1 VAFSDADR
9 RRHSEV
15 TVTRSAAEVRQ
26 QFIDFFREKHG
37 HVFVPSSPVVPH
49 DDPTL
54 LFTNAGMNQFKPY
67 FLGTARPTHTRV
79 ANTQKCIRAGGKHND
94 LDDVG
99 HDTYHHTFFEMLG
112 NWSFGDYFKKE
123 AIAWAWELLTDVWG
137 LDPER
142 LHATYFEGDEAE
154 GLAPDLEARDLW
166 RAILPPE
173 RVHPGN
179 KKDNFWEMG
188 ETGPCGPCSEIH
200 IDLTPDKSGARLVNT
215 GDARAIEIWN
225 LVFIQFNRGP
235 DGRLTP
241 LPARHV
247 DTGMGFERV
256 TALLQGKSSNYDTD
270 VFTPIFAAIRDIT
283 GAPPYA
289 GTLEQS
295 NRPAEP
301 SRSAE
306 PSRDRKGAVPLTAP
320 AQRPAGAATP
330 TAPAAYFITFHTY
343 GTWLHGNQDGAVD
356 RTHNVPGTPTLDP
369 DDLREYEEFLR
380 LKHAPVVLDATRRE
394 VVTATIHEVAAH
406 RGWTLHALHVRS
418 NHVHAVVSAPEPP
431 ERVMNDLKFYSTR
444 CMVERGVLPADTKAW
459 ARHGSTRYIW
469 HEADLRPA
477 CEYVLEGQGAD
488 LAGTTGPLPYGRGS
502 DQRHGA
508 DQPARDPAVLRD
520 VAYRVIAD
528 HARCLTFALTDGAVP
543 DKEGRGYVLRRIL
556 RRAVR
561 YGWQYLDMQEPFLHK
576 LVPTIV
582 TVMGAA
588 FPELTKRPE
597 QVAEIIREEEDSFGH
612 TLARGLRLFD
622 QAVAAARVEASD
634 DGCERISGDVAF
646 LLHDTYGFP
655 IDLTQIMAEEQG
667 LGVDMAEYERL
678 MEHARLRAR
687 KGAGR
692 AADRFGPVPADLVS
706 SFGPTDSAAR
716 YEIAPLSTNVRAIVR
731 FDESGTASVLS
742 QPGAHIDPGTEA
754 GIICARTCFYA
765 EAGGQVGDCGVI
777 GGDSLRFDVEDTQ
790 QIGDVVVHWG
800 TLVQGQIAV
809 GQEVTLTVDPHRTAT
824 MQNHTATHV
833 LNWALRRVLG
843 DHVQQRGSLVDAE
856 KTRFD
861 FAHPRAMTPDEI
873 ERVETLANEQIRRDL
888 PIYYQVVP
896 QAEALKINGLRAVF
910 GERYPDLVRV
920 MSIGVPVND
929 LLAKPD
935 NPEWQ
940 DYSIEFCGGTHL
952 SRTKDIQ
959 HFVLT
964 SEEAVAKGIRRVV
977 GITGQTAQLADEFGA
992 ALVAQAEQL
1001 LSGPPENVS
1010 EELPQLQNTLLTAVL
1025 PQRHRLRL
1033 NALMAELQKIV
1044 KAEEKDLLAQG
1055 ATLVK
1060 DRLLALLPN
1069 APRIGDTTVLVE
1081 EMPDAP
1087 PEQLKHGVDII
1098 KQKCG
1103 SAAILLGMR
1112 TDDKATLLAAM
1123 TDDLVKRGLKAG
1135 DLVKAVAKLVS
1146 GGGGGPPTMAQAG
1159 GKDPAKLLEA
1169 LEAGRAWI
1177 NERL

>member
-188 ETGPCGPCSEIH
+188 ETGPCGPCSEVH

-270 VFTPIFAAIRDIT
+270 VFTPIFAAIHDIT

-289 GTLEQS
+289 GTLEQ
-295 NRPAEP
+295 
-301 SRSAE
+301 
-306 PSRDRKGAVPLTAP
+306 
-320 AQRPAGAATP
+320 AT
-330 TAPAAYFITFHTY
+330 
-343 GTWLHGNQDGAVD
+343 D
-356 RTHNVPGTPTLDP
+356 
-369 DDLREYEEFLR
+369 
-380 LKHAPVVLDATRRE
+380 
-394 VVTATIHEVAAH
+394 
-406 RGWTLHALHVRS
+406 
-418 NHVHAVVSAPEPP
+418 
-431 ERVMNDLKFYSTR
+431 
-444 CMVERGVLPADTKAW
+444 
-459 ARHGSTRYIW
+459 
-469 HEADLRPA
+469 
-477 CEYVLEGQGAD
+477 
-488 LAGTTGPLPYGRGS
+488 
-502 DQRHGA
+502 GA

-561 YGWQYLDMQEPFLHK
+561 YGWQYLDMHQPFLHK

-588 FPELTKRPE
+588 FPELKKRPE
-597 QVAEIIREEEDSFGH
+597 QVAGIIREEEESFGH
-612 TLARGLRLFD
+612 TLERGIALFEE
-622 QAVAAARVEASD
+622 AAETASRHHQREIRGQD
-634 DGCERISGDVAF
+634 AF
-646 LLHDTYGFP
+646 KLHDTYGFP
-655 IDLTQIMAEEQG
+655 IDLTQIMADERG
-667 LGVDMAEYERL
+667 LRVDIAEYERL
-678 MEHARLRAR
+678 MDEARERAR
-687 KGAGR
+687 QGGKGVAGR
-692 AADRFGPVPADLVS
+692 FGHVPADLLS
-706 SFGPTDSAAR
+706 RFGPTDSAAK
-716 YEIAPLSTNVRAIVR
+716 YEVAPLSTDVRAIVR
-731 FDESGTASVLS
+731 FDQSGMPAVLS
-742 QPGAHIDPGTEA
+742 QPGEHIGPGDEA

-765 EAGGQVGDCGVI
+765 EAGGQIGDCGVI
-777 GGDSLRFDVEDTQ
+777 GGDALRFDVEDTQ
-790 QIGDVVVHWG
+790 QIGDIVVHWG

-809 GQEVTLTVDPHRTAT
+809 GQEVTLTADPHRTAT

-861 FAHPRAMTPDEI
+861 FAHPRAMTPAEI
-873 ERVETLANEQIRRDL
+873 ERVEALVNEQIRRDL

-935 NPEWQ
+935 NPQWQ

-952 SRTKDIQ
+952 SRTRDIQ
-959 HFVLT
+959 HFILT

-992 ALVAQAEQL
+992 ALVAQAEEL
-1001 LSGPPENVS
+1001 RDGPPENVS

-1033 NALMAELQKIV
+1033 NALLAELQKIV
-1044 KAEEKDLLAQG
+1044 KAEEKDLLARG

-1069 APRIGDTTVLVE
+1069 APRIGDTTVLVA

-1087 PEQLKHGVDII
+1087 AEQLKHGVDII